1 MKTKISI
8 ATLSFLTL
16 ANIVLFKMQ
25 GDEGIP
31 PKVTIIEY
39 QEENL
44 ANSNAE
50 VPNAEVP
57 NVEVPNVE
65 EPETIPVF
73 PRLEGLA
80 TITKEECREIVS
92 VLASD
97 EYEGRKPGSD
107 GDKKTI
113 SYVEDQFRRIG
124 LEPIN
129 EKGYRHSF
137 VWQAP
142 SKTKLETSNVVG
154 IIEGT
159 DDTCILLGAHMDHLG
174 KASGLRVKNRIYNG
188 ADDNASGVSALIEIA
203 EAFVESKVVPKHTL
217 IFVAFN
223 AEEMGLI
230 GSQFYVSYPV
240 KPLEKL
246 FLMINLDMIG
256 RLDGK
261 DELDLQS
268 SRISKDLE
276 KLIDKLDDEYPFD
289 FDLTKAGSRSDHA
302 HFASQKIPVLFFHTG
317 GHSLYHTT
325 GDEIDTLDFDGLE
338 KLTKFIFDLTFTLAV
353 DNLETN
359 KTSFINIPNSPFVS
373 KVEYKEK
380 FSRSHSWRPTGQPQW
395 VTSRASR

>member
-1 MKTKISI
+1 M
-8 ATLSFLTL
+8 
-16 ANIVLFKMQ
+16 
-25 GDEGIP
+25 GDEKIP
-31 PKVTIIEY
+31 PKVTIVEY

-44 ANSNAE
+44 ANSN
-50 VPNAEVP
+50 VEVP

-65 EPETIPVF
+65 KPETTPAF

-80 TITKEECREIVS
+80 TITKEECKEIVS

-97 EYEGRKPGSD
+97 EYEGRKPGTD
-107 GDKKTI
+107 GDEKTI
-113 SYVEDQFRRIG
+113 SYVEDQFREIG
-124 LEPIN
+124 LDPIN
-129 EKGYRHSF
+129 ENGYRQSF
-137 VWQAP
+137 IYPAKKP
-142 SKTKLETSNVVG
+142 TLETSNVVG

-240 KPLEKL
+240 KPLDKL
-246 FLMINLDMIG
+246 ILMINLDMVG

-268 SRISKDLE
+268 SRISKDLK
-276 KLIDKLDDEYPFD
+276 KLIDKLDDDYPFD
-289 FDLTKAGSRSDHA
+289 FDLTRAGSRSDHA
-302 HFASQKIPVLFFHTG
+302 NFANEEIPVLFFHTG
-317 GHSLYHTT
+317 GHNLYHTT
-325 GDEIDTLDFDGLE
+325 GDEVDTVDFDGLE
-338 KLTKFIFDLTFTLAV
+338 KITKFVFDLTFTLAV
-353 DNLETN
+353 DNVDTN
-359 KTSFINIPNSPFVS
+359 N
-373 KVEYKEK
+373 
-380 FSRSHSWRPTGQPQW
+380 
-395 VTSRASR
+395 

>member
-8 ATLSFLTL
+8 VVLSFLTL
-16 ANIVLFKMQ
+16 VNIVLFKM
-25 GDEGIP
+25 GDEKIT
-31 PKVTIIEY
+31 PKVTIVEY

-44 ANSNAE
+44 ANSN
-50 VPNAEVP
+50 VEVP
-57 NVEVPNVE
+57 NVEVPNVEVPNVPNVE

-129 EKGYRHSF
+129 ENGYRHTF
-137 VWQAP
+137 IYP
-142 SKTKLETSNVVG
+142 SKIPLKTSNVVG
-154 IIEGT
+154 VIEGT

-174 KASGLRVKNRIYNG
+174 KSSVLRVKNRIYNG

-230 GSQFYVSYPV
+230 GSRFYVSHPV
-240 KPLEKL
+240 KPLDKL
-246 FLMINLDMIG
+246 SLMINLDMIG

-261 DELDLQS
+261 NELDLQS
-268 SRISKDLE
+268 SRISKDLK

-289 FDLTKAGSRSDHA
+289 FDLIKAGSRSDHA
-302 HFASQKIPVLFFHTG
+302 NFANQEIPVLFFHTG

-359 KTSFINIPNSPFVS
+359 KTSFINIPDRTFSPS
-373 KVEYKEK
+373 
-380 FSRSHSWRPTGQPQW
+380 
-395 VTSRASR
+395 ALNN

>member
-1 MKTKISI
+1 LEKIKRKKKMKTKISI
-8 ATLSFLTL
+8 VILSFLTL
-16 ANIVLFKMQ
+16 VNIVLFKV
-25 GDEGIP
+25 GDEKIP
-31 PKVTIIEY
+31 PKVTIVDY
-39 QEENL
+39 QEEDL
-44 ANSNAE
+44 ANSNVE
-50 VPNAEVP
+50 TPSVETP
-57 NVEVPNVE
+57 NVETPNVV
-65 EPETIPVF
+65 EPQTTPVF

-124 LEPIN
+124 LEPID
-129 EKGYRHSF
+129 GDSYRHSF
-137 VWQAP
+137 SYP
-142 SKTKLETSNVVG
+142 SKIPLKTSNVVG

-174 KASGLRVKNRIYNG
+174 KASGLVRAKNRIYNG

-203 EAFVESKVVPKHTL
+203 EAFVESKVVPKYTL

-230 GSQFYVSYPV
+230 GSRFYVSYPV
-240 KPLEKL
+240 RPLDKL
-246 FLMINLDMIG
+246 SLMINLDMIG

-261 DELDLQS
+261 DELHLQS
-268 SRISKDLE
+268 SRISKDLK
-276 KLIDKLDDEYPFD
+276 KLIDKIDDEYPFD

-302 HFASQKIPVLFFHTG
+302 NFANKEIPVLFFHTG

-353 DNLETN
+353 GNLETN
-359 KTSFINIPNSPFVS
+359 KTSFINIPN
-373 KVEYKEK
+373 
-380 FSRSHSWRPTGQPQW
+380 RSFRPTDQPKL
-395 VTSRASR
+395 VSSK

>member
-1 MKTKISI
+1 MEKTKRKKKMKTKISI
-8 ATLSFLTL
+8 VVLSFLTL
-16 ANIVLFKMQ
+16 VNIVLFKM
-25 GDEGIP
+25 GDEKIT
-31 PKVTIIEY
+31 PKVTIVEY

-44 ANSNAE
+44 ANSN
-50 VPNAEVP
+50 VEVP
-57 NVEVPNVE
+57 NVEVPNVPNVE

-129 EKGYRHSF
+129 ENGYRHTF
-137 VWQAP
+137 IYP
-142 SKTKLETSNVVG
+142 SKIPLKTSNVVG
-154 IIEGT
+154 VIEGT

-174 KASGLRVKNRIYNG
+174 KSSVLRVKNRIYNG

-230 GSQFYVSYPV
+230 GSRFYVSHPV
-240 KPLEKL
+240 KPLDKL
-246 FLMINLDMIG
+246 SLMINLDMIG

-261 DELDLQS
+261 NELDLQS
-268 SRISKDLE
+268 SRISKDLK
-276 KLIDKLDDEYPFD
+276 KLIFSSFVKKCARIDPLI
-289 FDLTKAGSRSDHA
+289 GV
-302 HFASQKIPVLFFHTG
+302 VL
-317 GHSLYHTT
+317 
-325 GDEIDTLDFDGLE
+325 
-338 KLTKFIFDLTFTLAV
+338 
-353 DNLETN
+353 
-359 KTSFINIPNSPFVS
+359 INIAA
-373 KVEYKEK
+373 K
-380 FSRSHSWRPTGQPQW
+380 
-395 VTSRASR
+395 